1 MTTYPL
7 DPVRTGYSAAAKWL
21 HWLMAGAILFTI
33 PAGIAMVNLPQGPLQ
48 DRIFNLH
55 RSFGF
60 LILVLAVLRLAVRL
74 AKGWPPPHPTLVP
87 WQRTLSRF
95 VHNALYG
102 FIFAQPLI
110 GWAGTSAFGAAIIV
124 FGLFELPPILPQ
136 NEAVSKVLLGI
147 HAYMGFA
154 MAAFLALHI
163 GAALMHAIVLRDGVL
178 SRMLPSSW
186 T

>member
-1 MTTYPL
+1 MTTVSI
-7 DPVRTGYSAAAKWL
+7 DAARDGYSAPAKWL

-33 PAGIAMVNLPQGPLQ
+33 PVGIVMVNLPQGPLQ
-48 DRIFNLH
+48 DRLFNLH

-60 LILVLAVLRLAVRL
+60 LILVLAVLRLAVRIT
-74 AKGWPPPHPTLVP
+74 KGWPPSHPTLAP

-95 VHNALYG
+95 VHNALYV

-110 GWAGTSAFGAAIIV
+110 GWAGTSAFGAAIVV

-147 HAYMGFA
+147 HGYLGLT
-154 MAAFLALHI
+154 MAAFLVLHI
-163 GAALMHAIVLRDGVL
+163 GAALMHAIVFRDGVM
-178 SRMLPSSW
+178 SRMLPKNW